1 MPKAHK
7 PKDWL
12 ETIHHGGNSS
22 YCSHLLCR
30 TLSLL
35 YLLQPASL
43 YGGSNIEWR
52 LGLGDE
58 SLANNA
64 DFFHCAKQAS
74 KQEQAQAVGNIVCKK
89 SLSCL
94 FLCCQLCVSCL
105 WHRWQNYL
113 WNLNWKCARRS
124 TMQIWPSKSMYLN
137 LTFNSSGNAEI
148 ESSTESVIAT
158 VTQAIAFPI
167 VCTCH
172 SQDSLRHLQQS
183 GWWSA
188 CKA

>member
-1 MPKAHK
+1 MQEAQHARDPPKNSDQEHLDDKWKDEAKKRKKNMPKAHK

-113 WNLNWKCARRS
+113 WNPNWKCARR
-124 TMQIWPSKSMYLN
+124 T
-137 LTFNSSGNAEI
+137 
-148 ESSTESVIAT
+148 T
-158 VTQAIAFPI
+158 VKILP
-167 VCTCH
+167 
-172 SQDSLRHLQQS
+172 
-183 GWWSA
+183 
-188 CKA
+188 